1 MDNQQFP
8 RRFVKPAVCVS
19 EVLRMPLAPCELLPR
34 GLAGVL
40 VINGTHYAAEVLGYL
55 PEHGEPVVDG
65 YRLTKPNGEAH
76 DLCLVAGRLECTCG
90 DWLWRRSFQNDP
102 ELADCKHTAACKR
115 HFVRPVDQLRPAP
128 PPAAC
133 AVEFD
138 DP

>member
-1 MDNQQFP
+1 MTSLQ
-8 RRFVKPAVCVS
+8 RKTRFVKPAVCVS
-19 EVLRMPLAPCELLPR
+19 EVLRHPIAPCELLPG

-40 VINGTHYAAEVLGYL
+40 VINGTHYSVEVLGYL

-76 DLCLVAGRLECTCG
+76 DLCLVGGRLECTCG

-102 ELADCKHTAACKR
+102 ELMHCKHCLAVLR
-115 HFVRPVDQLRPAP
+115 HFAPPADQLRQAP
-128 PPAAC
+128 TTAGC